1 MGDGVLNHNSERILH
16 MYQIKLQ
23 YTLKDFSGFCLIELF
38 ADFTPYVLFI
48 DMAAMMV
55 SRQCHRT

>member
-1 MGDGVLNHNSERILH
+1 M
-16 MYQIKLQ
+16 
-23 YTLKDFSGFCLIELF
+23 DFLIDFF

-55 SRQCHRT
+55 GRHDHRT